1 MSNTRRMIT
10 IAKVKGKNPRTKQ
23 VTVYKLTDN
32 TDRFE
37 VGSALYCHGVTY
49 EVVHSKPKG
58 QKEFTIELTP
68 SPDLVVVGSE
78 LKVPY
83 ESVPI
88 LEEGTFYHEDLV
100 GMKVFDEGNYLG
112 EITNIIETGS
122 NDVYVVTYDNS
133 EILIPSIKSV
143 IKHVD
148 ILKQTMFVNLPK
160 GL

>member
-10 IAKVKGKNPRTKQ
+10 IAKVKGKNARTKQ

-83 ESVPI
+83 ESAPI

-112 EITNIIETGS
+112 KITNIIETGS
-122 NDVYVVTYDNS
+122 NDVYVVTYANS

>member
-1 MSNTRRMIT
+1 M
-10 IAKVKGKNPRTKQ
+10 
-23 VTVYKLTDN
+23 
-32 TDRFE
+32 
-37 VGSALYCHGVTY
+37 
-49 EVVHSKPKG
+49 
-58 QKEFTIELTP
+58 
-68 SPDLVVVGSE
+68 
-78 LKVPY
+78 
-83 ESVPI
+83 
-88 LEEGTFYHEDLV
+88 

-122 NDVYVVTYDNS
+122 NDVYVVTYANS

>member
-1 MSNTRRMIT
+1 MIT
-10 IAKVKGKNPRTKQ
+10 IAKVKGKNARTKQ

-83 ESVPI
+83 ESAPI

-112 EITNIIETGS
+112 KITNIIETGS
-122 NDVYVVTYDNS
+122 NDVYVVTYANS